1 MKRKKIMEKF
11 RNLIELF
18 NALDVYFIQIAEN
31 EIVVPNPLDIGI
43 NTEKRNIIEIIK
55 DESTEIIKDD
65 DCYIHIKYNKNY
77 DNLDWLTTIN
87 KN

>member
-1 MKRKKIMEKF
+1 MEKF

-65 DCYIHIKYNKNY
+65 ECYIHIKYNKNY